1 MLNIFKSK
9 KEKEVVI
16 PEQTHDQIFQDE
28 LARNLYYFLRG
39 YCVNT
44 KLKGEVLGVEIQ
56 ENNSKGYRVDVY
68 TSNQA
73 DFIGVGG
80 RNVALLSSA
89 LQVEF
94 DLRLK
99 INILQGV
106 V

>member
-9 KEKEVVI
+9 KEKEVSI
-16 PEQTHDQIFQDE
+16 PDETREKIFQDE
-28 LARNLYYFLRG
+28 LARTLYYFLRG
-39 YCVNT
+39 YCVNA
-44 KLKGEVLGVEIQ
+44 KLKGEVLGVEIG
-56 ENNSKGYRVDVY
+56 EKSDKGYKVDVY
-68 TSNQA
+68 TSNQK

-80 RNVALLSSA
+80 RNVVSLSSA

-94 DLRLK
+94 DMRLK

>member
-1 MLNIFKSK
+1 MLSIFKSK
-9 KEKEVVI
+9 KEKEIII
-16 PEQTHDQIFQDE
+16 PEQTHEQIFQDE
-28 LARNLYYFLRG
+28 LARTLYYFLRG
-39 YCVNT
+39 YCINSG
-44 KLKGEVLGVEIQ
+44 LKGEVLGVDVVEK
-56 ENNSKGYRVDVY
+56 NGRGYKVDVY
-68 TSNQA
+68 TSNQG

-80 RNVALLSSA
+80 RNVTLLSSV

>member
-16 PEQTHDQIFQDE
+16 PDENREKIFQDE
-28 LARNLYYFLRG
+28 LTRNLYHFLRG
-39 YCVNT
+39 YYINSG
-44 KLKGEVLGVEIQ
+44 LKGEVLGVKIGEKS
-56 ENNSKGYRVDVY
+56 SKGYRVDVY

-80 RNVALLSSA
+80 RNVALLSSV

-94 DLRLK
+94 DMRLK